1 MNLFAIKTLG
11 RVLLIGT
18 TLLLPVSLRAQSFDG
33 VQINLFTHLE
43 YYNNSVVKPESSK
56 DYFSL
61 GESALFV
68 TGRLPH
74 KWSFLA
80 EGTFRPSKYRDD
92 EFTLERYRLRYEL
105 NSEHWVSIGK
115 MHTPVNYWNDT
126 FHHGRLFFPSIN
138 RPLSFNRFIPIH
150 EAGIRFAGQGVG
162 GSNFGYDF
170 VLGTG
175 QSEGDDF
182 FEEGILSYT
191 GTLSWSP
198 SNNLRLM
205 ASYYRDTILDHANSP
220 HHSHGDDYR
229 MDMDMGMDMG
239 MDMPSHGSMP
249 TDPMNKDLDYE
260 LFSMSAYWR
269 EGNWKSL
276 TEISFNRTERGEF
289 NESVY
294 QYLGYQWHE
303 DWATYLLLDLV
314 NVASTEIHFA
324 TGREARYGVGVEYT
338 IGVGAS
344 IKTEL
349 RRRDDHRGNQDLYS
363 NELQV
368 QLSLGF

>member
-1 MNLFAIKTLG
+1 MPSILSKLRVRSLSLCLGALLSQTGLAQGLEGVQVNLFSHI
-11 RVLLIGT
+11 
-18 TLLLPVSLRAQSFDG
+18 
-33 VQINLFTHLE
+33 E
-43 YYNNSVVKPESSK
+43 YYNNSEVKPE

-68 TGRLPH
+68 TARLPS

-80 EGTFRPSKYRDD
+80 EGTFRPSKYRED

-105 NSEHWVSIGK
+105 NSENWVSVGK

-126 FHHGRLFFPSIN
+126 FHHGRLFFPTIN

-150 EAGIRFAGQGVG
+150 ELGVRFGGNGIA

-182 FEEGILSYT
+182 FEEGVLSYT
-191 GTLSWSP
+191 GTISWSP
-198 SNNLRLM
+198 SNDLRLM
-205 ASYYRDTILDHANSP
+205 ASYYRDTILDHANNP
-220 HHSHGDDYR
+220 GHAHSHSDDYR
-229 MDMDMGMDMG
+229 TDLGMATGMDMSVDSHGLMDMDTMGE
-239 MDMPSHGSMP
+239 
-249 TDPMNKDLDYE
+249 DLDYE
-260 LFSMSAYWR
+260 MFSMSAYWR
-269 EGNWKSL
+269 EGDWRSL
-276 TEISFNRTERGEF
+276 TEISFNRTDKGEF
-289 NESVY
+289 NESVF
-294 QYLGYQWHE
+294 QYLGYQWRE
-303 DWATYLLLDLV
+303 DWTAYLLFDLV
-314 NVASTEIHFA
+314 NVADSEIHFMR
-324 TGREARYGVGVEYT
+324 GREGRYGIGIEYA
-338 IGVGAS
+338 IGLNAS

-349 RRRDDHRGNQDLYS
+349 RRRDDHRAGVDLYS